1 MKRDSAGEEFK
12 IVRCA
17 SVEELQK
24 LCADQDRSCKIILAG
39 GELCSSKVIRFDTK
53 TQTFQIYNC
62 IDGHEQTLTPQA
74 LSKQTI
80 LNDAIAHGCLG
91 VEVRPY
97 EPWCE
102 HQRFSDGEC
111 PVCGVRREV

>member
-1 MKRDSAGEEFK
+1 MRHTNSREEIK
-12 IVRCA
+12 IVRCV
-17 SVEELQK
+17 SLSELQE
-24 LCADQDRSCKIILAG
+24 LCRDQDRCCKIILAG
-39 GELCSSKVIRFDTK
+39 GELRSSKVIRFDTK
-53 TQTFQIYNC
+53 TQIFQIYNC

-80 LNDAIAHGCLG
+80 LNEAITHGCLG

-102 HQRFSDGEC
+102 HLRYSNGEC
-111 PVCGVRREV
+111 PVCNIRREV